1 MRISDWSSDVC
12 SSDLGLEVGQH
23 GLVLAVVV
31 AQPVVVVVPGGAE
44 GRFDDVRLAGDIGG
58 RGGLRGSGEVGHQED
73 GQPESGAHGWDLGRG
88 FPTAGIDSTPSKLAT
103 RCKIGRTSCMERYC
117 NNR

>member
-23 GLVLAVVV
+23 GPVLAVVV
-31 AQPVVVVVPGGAE
+31 AQPVVVVVAGGAE

-73 GQPESGAHGWDLGRG
+73 GQQESGDHGWDPGQG
-88 FPTAGIDSTPSKLAT
+88 FTTGGYCFDNVDNRDRKSTRLNS
-103 RCKIGRTSCMERYC
+103 SH
-117 NNR
+117 